1 MADSTTPVS
10 GVTSTTSSTGDTT
23 ISGAASSILG
33 KDDFLKLLITEL
45 QYQDPLNPVDNKEFI
60 SEMAQ
65 FSSLEQMQNLNDN
78 FQNLVTLQ
86 NLSQINFAV
95 NLMNHRIVGT
105 DANGAS
111 VDGTVDNV
119 TVSSGSPSVVVGS
132 STVSMNNIIKIY

>member
-10 GVTSTTSSTGDTT
+10 GVTSTTSSTGYTT

-65 FSSLEQMQNLNDN
+65 FSTRL
-78 FQNLVTLQ
+78 
-86 NLSQINFAV
+86 
-95 NLMNHRIVGT
+95 
-105 DANGAS
+105 
-111 VDGTVDNV
+111 
-119 TVSSGSPSVVVGS
+119 PVGS
-132 STVSMNNIIKIY
+132 TG